1 MIKQL
6 AVLLGLLLVLSA
18 CGCVGEKKETTV
30 MENKTTNMT
39 ENKTINVTEPKAV
52 QVQANL
58 QNATNKIGQ
67 LGY

>member
-18 CGCVGEKKETTV
+18 CGCVGEKKESTV
-30 MENKTTNMT
+30 MDNKTTNVTENKTTN
-39 ENKTINVTEPKAV
+39 VTETEAIP
-52 QVQANL
+52 VQANL
-58 QNATNKIGQ
+58 QNVTNKNGQ